1 MDISWGCGWFIAT
14 LFVVINLLGQLGGV
28 AMVMLRLKVDIACGI
43 LFGIVF
49 LQVRMLINYKYSQT
63 NPLNCVGTIINIK
76 KLIRY
81 ILIISQTIA
90 YSILWDMQFLFRNLA
105 LVGALLLV
113 LAESKA
119 ETRSLFAGVPSLG
132 ENKPKEYLQLTG
144 RILLVFMFVTLLR

>member
-1 MDISWGCGWFIAT
+1 MWLVFGNLIRRDKSSWAIRRSYNGHAKAESRHSLWHS
-14 LFVVINLLGQLGGV
+14 
-28 AMVMLRLKVDIACGI
+28 LRNCFSPGI
-43 LFGIVF
+43 L
-49 LQVRMLINYKYSQT
+49 
-63 NPLNCVGTIINIK
+63 PLN
-76 KLIRY
+76 LSY
-81 ILIISQTIA
+81 IFANDVLDKVNYQVTTLYCFFKFQTIA